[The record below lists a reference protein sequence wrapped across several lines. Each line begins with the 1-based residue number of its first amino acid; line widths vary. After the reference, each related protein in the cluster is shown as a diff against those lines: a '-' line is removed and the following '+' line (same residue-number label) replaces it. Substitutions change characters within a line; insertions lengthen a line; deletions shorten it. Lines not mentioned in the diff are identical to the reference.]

1 MKYVGSKNRLSKY
14 IVPIIQSKITK
25 ETNAYI
31 EPFCGGCNIIDK
43 IKCKNRYASDLNK
56 YLISLLKVARDNP
69 NIIPKTITEEIYNN
83 VRLNKDNYDD
93 WYVGLVGFCSTYG
106 AKWFGGY
113 ARGYKNDGKTKRDM
127 SSEAIRNLKKQSV
140 NLNGIK
146 FKCQDYLSMPTDIS
160 ENVIYCDPP
169 YKGTTGYKDG
179 INYNQF
185 YEWVRKLS
193 RDNIV
198 LISEYNMPSDFRCI
212 WEHKHET
219 TLDTKKHK
227 ERIERLWVYNG

>member
-14 IVPIIQSKITK
+14 IVPIIQSKITR

-43 IKCKNRYASDLNK
+43 IRCRNRYASDSNK
-56 YLISLLKVARDNP
+56 YLISLLKVVRDNP
-69 NIIPKTITEEIYNN
+69 DIIPQTITEEIYNN
-83 VRLNKDNYDD
+83 VRLNKNNYED

-140 NLNGIK
+140 NLKGIK
-146 FKCQDYLSMPTDIS
+146 FKCQDYLSIPTDIS
-160 ENVIYCDPP
+160 KNVIYCDPP
-169 YKGTTGYKDG
+169 YKGTTRYKDC

-185 YEWVRKLS
+185 YDWCRKMS
-193 RDNIV
+193 KNNIV
-198 LISEYNMPSDFRCI
+198 IVSEYSMPKDFVCI
-212 WEHKHET
+212 WEHKHRT
-219 TLDTKKHK
+219 TLKIDKHE
-227 ERIERLWVYNG
+227 ERIEKLFILR